1 MMMNKGADQLPGYSA
16 ADLRLFSHMQKA
28 GFSITQLILIQLF
41 HRLVLFQF
49 MLPVVQ
55 ITLFCVCIGADP
67 FHLHVAVINND
78 TGLLG
83 YNMGQK
89 FLDSLDD
96 YTVYQVR

>member
-1 MMMNKGADQLPGYSA
+1 M
-16 ADLRLFSHMQKA
+16 
-28 GFSITQLILIQLF
+28 TQLILFQLF

-89 FLDSLDD
+89 FLDALDD
-96 YTVYQVR
+96 YTVYQVRRLSKSRYIYLYLPKFCGHQLLSFNH

>member
-1 MMMNKGADQLPGYSA
+1 MQIVGFLVR
-16 ADLRLFSHMQKA
+16 RLICFH
-28 GFSITQLILIQLF
+28 LF
-41 HRLVLFQF
+41 DRLVLFQF

-55 ITLFCVCIGADP
+55 ITLFCVCIGKDP

-89 FLDSLDD
+89 FLDALDN
-96 YTVYQVR
+96 YTVYQVGVVLMS